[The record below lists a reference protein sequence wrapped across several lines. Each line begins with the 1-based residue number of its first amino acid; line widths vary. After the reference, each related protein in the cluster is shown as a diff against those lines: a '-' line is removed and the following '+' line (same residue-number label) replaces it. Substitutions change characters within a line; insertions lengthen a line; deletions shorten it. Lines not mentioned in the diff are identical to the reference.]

1 MRKYRAGRKGGLN
14 MKEKD
19 PLKQFEKSDQELIH
33 DIIDMQF
40 LDANEPIYINWSYYR
55 M

>member
-1 MRKYRAGRKGGLN
+1 

-40 LDANEPIYINWSYYR
+40 LDTNKPIYIKKEVNDDDEYDLIQGEGS
-55 M
+55 

>member
-1 MRKYRAGRKGGLN
+1 

-19 PLKQFEKSDQELIH
+19 PLKQFEKTDQELIH

-40 LDANEPIYINWSYYR
+40 LDANEPIYIKKEVNNDDEYNVIQSKGS
-55 M
+55 

>member
-1 MRKYRAGRKGGLN
+1 

>member
-1 MRKYRAGRKGGLN
+1 

-33 DIIDMQF
+33 NIIDMQF
-40 LDANEPIYINWSYYR
+40 VDANEPIYIKRGDDDDESNVIQGEGS
-55 M
+55 